1 MFPSYKE
8 IFDRRGRA
16 YHQAMQT
23 YPTARHAEFAQ
34 IIQLANLQD
43 GQLICDVPSGG
54 CYLSRFIQASVTL
67 VSIETSGTFV
77 QQLQAPEQTSLMFCE
92 DLEALPLDSETCD
105 RVICL
110 AGVHHL
116 PNQAS
121 FYREIYR
128 ILKPGGLFCL
138 GDVREGS
145 GVADFLNI
153 FVHHYS
159 LFGHQ
164 GIFLTPKTAEDLTAI
179 GFQVDQAIVKA
190 FPWTFPDV
198 KAMVQFCQ
206 LLFGIDRATEAEIL
220 EHIEKYLGYSM
231 TDHQCCLNW
240 ELFFWKAVK

>member
-1 MFPSYKE
+1 MSPSYKE
-8 IFDRRGRA
+8 IFDQRGRA

-34 IIQLANLQD
+34 MIQAADLRD

-54 CYLSRFIQASVTL
+54 GYLSQFIQASINL
-67 VSIETSGTFV
+67 ISIETSATFV
-77 QQLQAPEQTSLMFCE
+77 QQLQAPEQTSIKVCE
-92 DLEALPLDSETCD
+92 NLEALPLDSETCD

-110 AGVHHL
+110 AGAHHL
-116 PNQAS
+116 PHQVR
-121 FYREIYR
+121 FYQEIYR

-153 FVHHYS
+153 FVHHHSS
-159 LFGHQ
+159 LGHQ

-179 GFQVDQAIVKA
+179 GFQVDQSIIKA
-190 FPWTFPDV
+190 FPWTFLDV
-198 KAMVQFCQ
+198 KAMVHFCQ
-206 LLFGIDRATEAEIL
+206 LLFGIDRATEADIL

-231 TDHQCCLNW
+231 TDHQCSLNW
-240 ELFFWKAVK
+240 ELFFWTAVK